1 VPAPA
6 IPDAQMQQF
15 RAQFEP
21 MLKVELSFINRVCKP
36 SDAER
41 QALIA
46 KSNTWL
52 ETLIREYA
60 KKGGQPN
67 VEGAWFG
74 GRMANAPN
82 PREMLEEG
90 IKKVV
95 EESLSEDQVKLFSD
109 ESSKRKEFEKQT
121 ALDNLISKIDGELM
135 LTPEQRDKLTESLGD
150 HWQNSW
156 APQLEYFTF
165 GVDMLPSVPDQWIR
179 PHLTAAQL
187 VVWSRLNKQS
197 GQMFFGGN
205 FFGMQG
211 NVIEDIDLN
220 EGQEKQPDSGD
231 DPNEDKSRQP
241 AVTNLGVR
249 AEDQ

>member
-1 VPAPA
+1 MKLAESKFRTWRRVVLLGSAMIVCIAGVTHAFAEDEAEMFADVVTAIVTPAVPAPA

-41 QALIA
+41 QSLIA
-46 KSNTWL
+46 KCNTWL
-52 ETLIREYA
+52 DTLIREYA

-74 GRMANAPN
+74 GPMANTPN
-82 PREMLEEG
+82 PRELLEEG

-95 EESLSEDQVKLFSD
+95 EESLSEDQVKLFND

-135 LTPEQRDKLTESLGD
+135 LTSEQRVKLTESLGAN
-150 HWQNSW
+150 WQKNW

-165 GVDMLPSVPDQWIR
+165 GADMLPSQAPR
-179 PHLTAAQL
+179 Y
-187 VVWSRLNKQS
+187 RLQ
-197 GQMFFGGN
+197 
-205 FFGMQG
+205 
-211 NVIEDIDLN
+211 
-220 EGQEKQPDSGD
+220 
-231 DPNEDKSRQP
+231 
-241 AVTNLGVR
+241 
-249 AEDQ
+249 